1 MMLSIGLYGHG
12 MHDLVLREVEIG
24 IRAALYEDMEADGF
38 SALDPDPD
46 PEVQARR
53 SGRSFQG
60 AGPPRTRPT
69 HYGPVS
75 PRYPRTAI
83 NNQRSPPPATCEHE
97 ARAGFEPVSN
107 AREHPRN
114 A

>member
-46 PEVQARR
+46 PEA
-53 SGRSFQG
+53 
-60 AGPPRTRPT
+60 
-69 HYGPVS
+69 
-75 PRYPRTAI
+75 
-83 NNQRSPPPATCEHE
+83 
-97 ARAGFEPVSN
+97 
-107 AREHPRN
+107 
-114 A
+114 